1 MKINKIIITIF
12 LVSAI
17 SGCFAFNDNKPALFF
32 KNSKNTNIAKN
43 IKIHNPEILS
53 IKTTESAKNLDLEKP
68 LRCSVNWQT
77 QELISAIPY
86 QLSTFK
92 LRRNG
97 INDILPKY
105 EVTGFS
111 FKSMPT
117 EKAIK
122 KLVKEAGIKVIAKD
136 APYANINAENL
147 RGTLEDV
154 LNMLTE
160 ASEIY
165 YSYDSHNKIIRLNRK
180 SNFSLYSPKDIPI
193 ILSLLDVLRGS
204 GITNITTDWED
215 YTITFNADYEL
226 EQKVRKLIG
235 YFKENPILVTFDIS
249 MFKIY
254 PKNPKK
260 EVEWRELLN
269 EFSYGTIKTTSTG
282 VIGRIMT
289 TSDTLNI
296 ETLTRFMKKQADV
309 YKVSE
314 GKFVSPN
321 EWFSRFDLGKCSWSR
336 NEMEKDISV
345 LAKAT
350 LENNNRLTSTITLDT
365 TKGEIS
371 NYNIRSRFGENILII
386 GLPNE
391 IFGNKANKSETV
403 IFMVPRII
411 RTIKTNKHIEKNI

>member
-1 MKINKIIITIF
+1 MKLNKIIITLF
-12 LVSAI
+12 LVTVI
-17 SGCFAFNDNKPALFF
+17 SGCFANRKKIPTLVMNDYKPE
-32 KNSKNTNIAKN
+32 NVVTEEQ
-43 IKIHNPEILS
+43 IHIPENLS
-53 IKTTESAKNLDLEKP
+53 IRTTDSAKKLDLEKP

-86 QLSTFK
+86 QLSTFQ
-92 LRRNG
+92 LRKNG

-105 EVTGFS
+105 QVTGFS
-111 FKSMPT
+111 FESMPT

-147 RGTLEDV
+147 RGSLEEV

-165 YSYDSHNKIIRLNRK
+165 YSYDAHNKIIRLNRK
-180 SNFSLYSPKDIPI
+180 ANFSLYSPKDIPI

-215 YTITFNADYEL
+215 YSITFDADFEL
-226 EQKVRKLIG
+226 EQKVKKLIG
-235 YFKENPILVTFDIS
+235 YFKENPVLVAFDIS

-254 PKNPKK
+254 PKNPKQ
-260 EVEWRELLN
+260 EVEWQELLN
-269 EFSYGTIKTTSTG
+269 AFSYGTIKTTSTG
-282 VIGRIMT
+282 VIGRIMA
-289 TSDTLNI
+289 TSDDLNI
-296 ETLTRFMKKQADV
+296 DTLTKFMKKQADV

-321 EWFSRFDLGKCSWSR
+321 EWFSRFDLGKCSWSK
-336 NEMEKDISV
+336 NEMEKDISF

-350 LENNNRLTSTITLDT
+350 LESNNRLTSTITLDT

-403 IFMVPRII
+403 IFIVPRII
-411 RTIKTNKHIEKNI
+411 KTIKTNKHIEKNI